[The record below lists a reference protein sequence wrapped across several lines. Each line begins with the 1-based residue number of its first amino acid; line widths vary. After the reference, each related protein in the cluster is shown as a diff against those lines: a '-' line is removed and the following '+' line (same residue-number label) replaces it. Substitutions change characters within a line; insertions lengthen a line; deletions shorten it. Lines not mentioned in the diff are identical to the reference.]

1 MARRWSSVY
10 YRQFLLRRA
19 AQIAPAI
26 LGLLV
31 LIFLVSRVMPGDP
44 VRLALGPEATREQI
58 EAYRGKLG
66 LDQPLP
72 IQFVRYL
79 GGLLRGDFG
88 ESIRTYREVR
98 LDLLDLLPATI
109 ELVLAAL
116 VLAVLIGVPLG
127 ILSAIYRDT
136 WVDNLTRLVAVPGV
150 AMPRFW
156 VGILLQV
163 GLAYQL
169 GLFPIVGRAARPP
182 RKLTGFHLL
191 DALLTGDA
199 GALADSALHLALP
212 AFTLALPTLAQ
223 LARITRASMI
233 DVFRRQYMLVHRAYG
248 VRPARLV
255 MRYGLRN
262 GLTSVLTLVGMTYGA
277 LIENAFL
284 VEVVFS
290 WPGLSAYGAGA
301 VLSKDFNAVVGVTL
315 VVGLS
320 FMLANFV
327 VDVCYALV
335 DPRVRHHS

>member
-1 MARRWSSVY
+1 MHYRDFLVRR
-10 YRQFLLRRA
+10 L
-19 AQIAPAI
+19 AQILPTI

-58 EAYRGKLG
+58 EAYRVKLG
-66 LDQPLP
+66 LDRPLP
-72 IQFVRYL
+72 AQFGHYL
-79 GGLLRGDFG
+79 AGLARGDFG
-88 ESIRTYREVR
+88 ESIRTYRDVR
-98 LDLLDLLPATI
+98 LDLVDFLPATI

-116 VLAVLIGVPLG
+116 GLAILLGVPLG
-127 ILSAIYRDT
+127 VLAAVYKNR
-136 WVDNLTRLVAVPGV
+136 WADNLTRVFAVPGV

-182 RKLTGFHLL
+182 QKVTGLHLL
-191 DALLTGDA
+191 DALLTGNPA
-199 GALADSALHLALP
+199 ALADSALHLALP
-212 AFTLALPTLAQ
+212 ALTLALPTLAQ
-223 LARITRASMI
+223 LVRITRASMI
-233 DVFRRQYMLVHRAYG
+233 DVFRRQFMLVHRAYG
-248 VRPARLV
+248 FTPGRLV

-290 WPGLSAYGAGA
+290 WPGISAYGAAA
-301 VLSKDFNAVVGVTL
+301 VVAKDFNAVVGVTL
-315 VVGLS
+315 VIGLS
-320 FMLANFV
+320 FVLANFM
-327 VDVCYALV
+327 VDVLYGVV
-335 DPRVRHHS
+335 DPRVRHH

>member
-1 MARRWSSVY
+1 MH

-19 AQIAPAI
+19 VQILPTI

-31 LIFLVSRVMPGDP
+31 LIFLISRVIPGDP
-44 VRLALGPEATREQI
+44 VRLTLGPEATAAQI
-58 EAYRGKLG
+58 EAYRAKLG

-72 IQFVRYL
+72 TQFLHYV

-98 LDLLDLLPATI
+98 LDLLDFLPATV

-116 VLAVLIGVPLG
+116 GLAVVIGVPLG
-127 ILSAIYRDT
+127 VLSAVYRDT
-136 WVDNLTRLVAVPGV
+136 WVDNVTRLFAVPGV

-169 GLFPIVGRAARPP
+169 GLFPIIGRAVRAPQ
-182 RKLTGFHLL
+182 KLTGLHLL
-191 DALLTGDA
+191 DAVLTGDTA
-199 GALADSALHLALP
+199 ALVDAALHLALP

-233 DVFRRQYMLVHRAYG
+233 DVFRRQYMLVHRGYG
-248 VRPARLV
+248 IRPGRLV

-290 WPGLSAYGAGA
+290 WPGISAYGAGA
-301 VLSKDFNAVVGVTL
+301 VLAKDFNAVVGVTL
-315 VVGLS
+315 VIGLS
-320 FMLANFV
+320 FMLANFL
-327 VDVCYALV
+327 VDVGYALV
-335 DPRVRHHS
+335 DPRVRHHQS

>member
-1 MARRWSSVY
+1 MHYRDFLVRR
-10 YRQFLLRRA
+10 L
-19 AQIAPAI
+19 AQILPTI

-31 LIFLVSRVMPGDP
+31 LIFLISRVMPGDP
-44 VRLALGPEATREQI
+44 VRLALGPEATRDQI
-58 EAYRGKLG
+58 EAYRHKLG

-72 IQFVRYL
+72 TQFARYL

-88 ESIRTYREVR
+88 ESIRTYRDVR
-98 LDLLDLLPATI
+98 LDLLDFLPATV

-116 VLAVLIGVPLG
+116 VIAVLVGVPLG
-127 ILSAIYRDT
+127 VLSAVYRDT

-156 VGILLQV
+156 VGIVLQV

-169 GLFPIVGRAARPP
+169 GLFPIVGRAARAPQ
-182 RKLTGFHLL
+182 KITGFHLI
-191 DALLTGDA
+191 DAVLAGDTAVLL
-199 GALADSALHLALP
+199 DSALHLVLP

-233 DVFRRQYMLVHRAYG
+233 DVFRRQFILVHRAFG
-248 VRPARLV
+248 IRPGRLV

-277 LIENAFL
+277 LLENAFL

-290 WPGLSAYGAGA
+290 WPGISAYGAAA
-301 VLSKDFNAVVGVTL
+301 VIAKDMNAVVGVTL
-315 VVGLS
+315 VIGLS
-320 FMLANFV
+320 FMLANFL
-327 VDVCYALV
+327 VDVLYGFV
-335 DPRVRHHS
+335 DPRVRHN